1 VLAEIDIWR
10 AAYLML
16 SRYGETAEE
25 AGARRADELSAV
37 DDKAG
42 AAVWRRII
50 DAIVALS
57 NTKSPG
63 LVH

>member
-1 VLAEIDIWR
+1 
-10 AAYLML
+10 ML

-25 AGARRADELSAV
+25 AGSRRADELSAV
-37 DDKAG
+37 GDKAG